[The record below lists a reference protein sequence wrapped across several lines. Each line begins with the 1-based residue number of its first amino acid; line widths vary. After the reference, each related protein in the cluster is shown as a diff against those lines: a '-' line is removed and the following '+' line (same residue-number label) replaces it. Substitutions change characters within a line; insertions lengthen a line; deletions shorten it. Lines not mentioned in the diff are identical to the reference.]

1 MNKHENRM
9 NKSFAFFNN
18 PCNRY
23 IALWCIY
30 LLQGTL
36 YAEGSLISRSILL
49 LLILV
54 SLYHVII
61 ILQDKKAPQIFKFL
75 FALIVLY
82 TIHGTF
88 SFLEGGVTA
97 GMSNQSI
104 AVDFLQSF
112 YISVLP
118 IFSFYYYAKRGLLS
132 VNSLRS
138 WTIVF
143 VLVAISLFY
152 KIQKD
157 ALEKT
162 ITGFDDVTNNAGYVI
177 TALIPCVFVFK
188 KQWMQYVLLAF
199 CIIFAMYSMKRGA
212 IITGGV
218 AILLYIYTRT
228 RYIKSG
234 NRFLFLATTV
244 LLGVFVFN
252 YLQETIFQNSY
263 FQYRIE
269 TTLEGRASGREE
281 LVPACLNYY
290 FNNENIIQQIFG
302 LGANG
307 TLSIVGN
314 GAHNDWV
321 ELLVNQGLIGFV
333 IFLLFWLSFYRKIK
347 DESLSQLSRDALTL
361 VFVICFLRTFYS
373 QSINDISI
381 FLSSIIGLA
390 LYDGFAVIKVHNSR
404 TYKRN

>member
-1 MNKHENRM
+1 MHLYI
-9 NKSFAFFNN
+9 SFFFKN
-18 PCNRY
+18 PTNRY
-23 IALWCIY
+23 LSLWCLY

-88 SFLEGGVTA
+88 SFMEGGVTA

-104 AVDFLQSF
+104 AIGFLQSF

-118 IFSFYYYAKRGLLS
+118 IFSFYYYARRGLLK
-132 VNSLRS
+132 VASLRP
-138 WTIVF
+138 WGLVF
-143 VLVAISLFY
+143 ILVAVSLFY
-152 KIQKD
+152 KIQRET
-157 ALEKT
+157 LEKT
-162 ITGFDDVTNNAGYVI
+162 ITGFDDVTNNAGYVM

-199 CIIFAMYSMKRGA
+199 CIIFVMFSMKRGA

-218 AILLYIYTRT
+218 AILLYLYKRT
-228 RYIKSG
+228 RHIKSG
-234 NRFLFLATTV
+234 KRFLFLVATAIIGF
-244 LLGVFVFN
+244 LLFHF
-252 YLQETIFQNSY
+252 LQETIFQNSF

-269 TTLEGRASGREE
+269 STLEGRVSGRDE
-281 LVPACLNYY
+281 LISACLHYY
-290 FNNENIIQQIFG
+290 YNDENIIQQIFG

-307 TLSIVGN
+307 TLSIAGN

-321 ELLVNQGLIGFV
+321 ELLVNQGLIGFI

-347 DESLSQLSRDALTL
+347 DKSLSQLSRDALTL

-381 FLSSIIGLA
+381 FLSSIMGLA
-390 LYDGFAVIKVHNSR
+390 LSDGFDVKKSR
-404 TYKRN
+404 F